1 MYPPF
6 CFVSIIYFKLHSYV
20 VIKMK
25 DEIFCFHMHEG
36 VRDLNDFSLY
46 TLKFLTAHLD
56 QRVMRDI
63 FITLRTLSSSVTC
76 GRLMLFLR
84 LLWFPLPIKPTATI

>member
-20 VIKMK
+20 VIMMK
-25 DEIFCFHMHEG
+25 DEIFCFHMQEG

-46 TLKFLTAHLD
+46 VEEIKAEKSINLPQVTDDDNVRKVIKISLMTLWS
-56 QRVMRDI
+56 R
-63 FITLRTLSSSVTC
+63 
-76 GRLMLFLR
+76 
-84 LLWFPLPIKPTATI
+84 